1 MLLLGVQC
9 ENRKKT
15 PQQQKAH
22 NHNIDTQL
30 CNRGGNPALASSHP
44 GPAAEFSAGP
54 RPACQVGG
62 LKRRRRWIGG
72 WGNVSVCVIVCNQY
86 VCMCNQ
92 QVSEEWG
99 RNAESVSLRCFSGLI
114 SQQRP
119 WPRPVLVEGA
129 GKDKIVLV

>member
-54 RPACQVGG
+54 RPACQAGG
-62 LKRRRRWIGG
+62 LKRRRRWIWG
-72 WGNVSVCVIVCNQY
+72 WGNVSVFVIVCNQY
-86 VCMCNQ
+86 VCMC
-92 QVSEEWG
+92 VY
-99 RNAESVSLRCFSGLI
+99 V
-114 SQQRP
+114 
-119 WPRPVLVEGA
+119 
-129 GKDKIVLV
+129 

>member
-22 NHNIDTQL
+22 NHNIDTRL

-54 RPACQVGG
+54 RPACQAGG
-62 LKRRRRWIGG
+62 SKRRRRGDRG
-72 WGNVSVCVIVCNQY
+72 FWGC
-86 VCMCNQ
+86 VCMCN
-92 QVSEEWG
+92 
-99 RNAESVSLRCFSGLI
+99 SL
-114 SQQRP
+114 
-119 WPRPVLVEGA
+119 
-129 GKDKIVLV
+129 

>member
-54 RPACQVGG
+54 RPACQAGG
-62 LKRRRRWIGG
+62 LKPNCVLYTVLCMLSGG
-72 WGNVSVCVIVCNQY
+72 QSTQIKYLSKSTDTYN
-86 VCMCNQ
+86 
-92 QVSEEWG
+92 
-99 RNAESVSLRCFSGLI
+99 
-114 SQQRP
+114 
-119 WPRPVLVEGA
+119 
-129 GKDKIVLV
+129 KILLQEK